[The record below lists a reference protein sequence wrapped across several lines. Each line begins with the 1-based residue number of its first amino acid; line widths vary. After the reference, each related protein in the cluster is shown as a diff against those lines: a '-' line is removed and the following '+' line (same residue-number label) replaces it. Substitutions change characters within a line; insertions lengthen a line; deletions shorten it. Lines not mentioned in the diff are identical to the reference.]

1 MKSPAQILINKT
13 GHPQALYSTLR
24 DQRNP
29 KTADPK
35 VMIRTAARVIS
46 SVWGEVKVN

>member
-1 MKSPAQILINKT
+1 MKSPVQILINKT

-29 KTADPK
+29 KTAGPK
-35 VMIRTAARVIS
+35 VMSRTAARVIS
-46 SVWGEVKVN
+46 SVWGEVNVN